1 MADGSEGENSVLAA
15 AASLATDEGSE
26 LHVVHVWRL
35 AAETSLRGRQID
47 TTDVDKIIQSMEA
60 AHQSELDRLLGP
72 HPYDKRTVH
81 LIKGR
86 AGNVIPDLAEELQV
100 DLVVIGTVGRAGV
113 PGLLIGNTAEGV
125 LNAVDCS
132 VLTLKPEG
140 FETPI
145 QV

>member
-1 MADGSEGENSVLAA
+1 VPLSSLAA
-15 AASLATDEGSE
+15 EEDSE

-35 AAETSLRGRQID
+35 AAETDLRGRQID
-47 TTDVDKIIQSMEA
+47 APDVDEIVRSIEA
-60 AHQSELDRLLGP
+60 AHQSELNRLLSAY
-72 HPYDKRTVH
+72 PYDKRTVH
-81 LIKGR
+81 LVKGD
-86 AGNVIPDLAEELQV
+86 AEDVISELADTLEV

-113 PGLLIGNTAEGV
+113 PGLLIGNTAESV

-132 VLTLKPEG
+132 VLTLKPDG